1 MDFQGSMGGGLKKTS
16 PHSEFQAGT
25 IRQLHLL
32 LPTATS
38 YEPRERAGRPS

>member
-25 IRQLHLL
+25 ISQLHLL
-32 LPTATS
+32 LPFPTS
-38 YEPRERAGRPS
+38 YEPRESAGQPS